1 MALKP
6 FVLGFQNSDGWCI
19 QSGFRATGANQTIT
33 LKKKYKDTNYFVQS
47 QDYGTVQDSN
57 NNGISV
63 TSKTT
68 STFMFKPYTNNRT
81 ATWMASGYIN

>member
-1 MALKP
+1 MRI
-6 FVLGFQNSDGWCI
+6 FYTINSDKWCEQGGSI
-19 QSGFRATGANQTIT
+19 TWTNNPNLTIT
-33 LKKKYKDTNYFVQS
+33 LKKKYKNTNYFVQS